1 MADETK
7 SGITKKKKIEIESN
21 ISPKELFE
29 KIGVSDGTG
38 KQNIEREKKYW
49 AKKKKKNYTNQ

>member
-1 MADETK
+1 MTD
-7 SGITKKKKIEIESN
+7 KKKIEIESN

-49 AKKKKKNYTNQ
+49 AEKNKKSEDSRD